1 MNKVYNTVWNESTG
15 MWVVTSEL
23 TRKGGRR
30 PRQIRRTALAG
41 LIAGLLLPSAPA
53 LATYDE
59 NQTLESGGKSSSMRL
74 SAGDTATNPT
84 INNGHQYV
92 SNGSSATGTTINSG
106 GHQHVSNGGS
116 ATGTIINSG
125 GHQYVNSSG
134 SATGTTINSGGNQYV
149 SSGGS
154 ATGTTI
160 NSRGYQHV
168 SSGGSATS
176 TTINSGGEQ
185 YVSSGGS
192 ATSTTIN

>member
-1 MNKVYNTVWNESTG
+1 MNKVYNTVWNESTE

-53 LATYDE
+53 LATDYK
-59 NQTLESGGKSSSMRL
+59 NQTLERGGTSSFMSL
-74 SAGDTATNPT
+74 SAGDTATN
-84 INNGHQYV
+84 
-92 SNGSSATGTTINSG
+92 TTINSG
-106 GHQHVSNGGS
+106 GLQYVCSGGS
-116 ATGTIINSG
+116 ATS
-125 GHQYVNSSG
+125 
-134 SATGTTINSGGNQYV
+134 TTINSGGQQRV

-160 NSRGYQHV
+160 NSGGRQNV

-176 TTINSGGEQ
+176 TTINSGGQ
-185 YVSSGGS
+185 Q
-192 ATSTTIN
+192 

>member
-53 LATYDE
+53 LATSHK
-59 NQTLESGGKSSSMRL
+59 NQTLESGGMSSLMLL
-74 SAGDTATNPT
+74 SAGDTATN
-84 INNGHQYV
+84 
-92 SNGSSATGTTINSG
+92 
-106 GHQHVSNGGS
+106 
-116 ATGTIINSG
+116 
-125 GHQYVNSSG
+125 
-134 SATGTTINSGGNQYV
+134 TTINSGGNQYV

-154 ATGTTI
+154 ATSTTI
-160 NSRGYQHV
+160 NGGGDQYVYSGGSATSTTINGGGNQFVY
-168 SSGGSATS
+168 SGGSATS
-176 TTINSGGEQ
+176 TTINSGGNQ

-192 ATSTTIN
+192 ATSTTI